1 VRWADPERLLLLW
14 LLPVFLGLLVWAV
27 RRRRRLESELGDPA
41 KLRELTEHPGKRWKV
56 FRGAL
61 LILAIGLA
69 AAGLARPQSGFRL
82 VTTASAGA
90 DVVFVLDVSHSMD
103 ARDVAPDRLTA
114 ARREIQTML
123 ESLEGSAMGLVV
135 FAGEGR
141 LVSPLSTDR
150 EGLASLVETAR
161 ASDVGRPGSDLGDAL
176 ALAVRFI
183 RRPGERAR
191 AIVLVSDGENL
202 SGDPRPAAVEA
213 RRAGVRLFT
222 LGVGGTQG
230 AAIPVVDS
238 TGAVLG
244 ERRDPAGEPVRTKLD
259 ESLLREL
266 ARRGGGRYERADGSG
281 RAAIR
286 VADAIRSRGETE
298 VRGQSIR
305 AYDERY
311 PWFAAAAGL
320 LLLVERAVPRR
331 RRR

>member
-1 VRWADPERLLLLW
+1 
-14 LLPVFLGLLVWAV
+14 
-27 RRRRRLESELGDPA
+27 
-41 KLRELTEHPGKRWKV
+41 
-56 FRGAL
+56 
-61 LILAIGLA
+61 
-69 AAGLARPQSGFRL
+69 
-82 VTTASAGA
+82 
-90 DVVFVLDVSHSMD
+90 M
-103 ARDVAPDRLTA
+103 
-114 ARREIQTML
+114 
-123 ESLEGSAMGLVV
+123 
-135 FAGEGR
+135 
-141 LVSPLSTDR
+141 
-150 EGLASLVETAR
+150 
-161 ASDVGRPGSDLGDAL
+161 GRPGSDIGHAL

-286 VADAIRSRGETE
+286 VANAIRSRGETE

-311 PWFAAAAGL
+311 PWFAAVAGV